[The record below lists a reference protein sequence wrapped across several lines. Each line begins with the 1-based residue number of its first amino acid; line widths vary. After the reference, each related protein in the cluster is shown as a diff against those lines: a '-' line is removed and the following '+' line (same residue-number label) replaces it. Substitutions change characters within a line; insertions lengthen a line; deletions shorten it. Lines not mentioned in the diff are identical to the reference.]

1 LGRFGLD
8 LGRNLIYHAT
18 MRTDIYGQVILS
30 ENDLCD
36 IYLSNPFIT
45 FNKVLSEDCIQ
56 FSDKLDISDKPDI
69 VHYTEPKLTV
79 EEFDMANQNKWL
91 MPDEYKELD
100 IAKYVLD
107 LCNSEEEL
115 QRVGEELLLFQER
128 DMFDLLRYM
137 KYLVDT
143 MRDNNIVWGVGRGS
157 SVSSFVLYLIGIHK
171 INSLYYDLSIDEFL
185 K

>member
-1 LGRFGLD
+1 
-8 LGRNLIYHAT
+8 LI
-18 MRTDIYGQVILS
+18 D
-30 ENDLCD
+30 
-36 IYLSNPFIT
+36 
-45 FNKVLSEDCIQ
+45 
-56 FSDKLDISDKPDI
+56 
-69 VHYTEPKLTV
+69 
-79 EEFDMANQNKWL
+79 FDTANQNNWH
-91 MPDEYKELD
+91 MPVEYKDLD

-107 LCNSEEEL
+107 LCKTEEEL

-137 KYLVDT
+137 KYLVDV
-143 MRDNNIVWGVGRGS
+143 MRTNNIVWGVGRGS

>member
-1 LGRFGLD
+1 
-8 LGRNLIYHAT
+8 
-18 MRTDIYGQVILS
+18 MRTDIYGQVILN

-36 IYLSNPFIT
+36 LYLKDPEKT
-45 FNKVLSEDCIQ
+45 FYNTLSEDFIE
-56 FSDKLDISDKPDI
+56 FSDTLNLSSVPNITT
-69 VHYTEPKLTV
+69 YTDPKV
-79 EEFDMANQNKWL
+79 SVAEFDRNNQNNWH
-91 MPDEYKELD
+91 MPAEYKELD

-107 LCNSEEEL
+107 LCNTEEEL

-128 DMFDLLRYM
+128 DLFDLLRYM
-137 KYLVDT
+137 KYLVDI
-143 MRDNNIVWGVGRGS
+143 MRNNNIVWGVGRGS

>member
-1 LGRFGLD
+1 
-8 LGRNLIYHAT
+8 
-18 MRTDIYGQVILS
+18 MRTDIYGQIILS
-30 ENDLCD
+30 EDDLCD
-36 IYLSNPFIT
+36 IYLTNPYKDF
-45 FNKVLSEDCIQ
+45 KVALSEECINI
-56 FSDKLDISDKPDI
+56 SDKLYLTDQPNIVQYNKPESS
-69 VHYTEPKLTV
+69 VK
-79 EEFDMANQNKWL
+79 EFDDKNQNNWH
-91 MPDEYKELD
+91 MPAEYKELD

-107 LCNSEEEL
+107 LCKTEEEL

-143 MRDNNIVWGVGRGS
+143 MRNNNIVWGVGRGS

-171 INSLYYDLSIDEFL
+171 INSLYYDLDIEEFL